1 MAMAAHAPIPAVRYV
16 RRARLS
22 WVMGWMP
29 PTASVCQGGGVE
41 LPPKEASM
49 EQTTT
54 IGLDIAKRV
63 SQAHGADVPGTCCF
77 ESVLLA

>member
-1 MAMAAHAPIPAVRYV
+1 
-16 RRARLS
+16 
-22 WVMGWMP
+22 
-29 PTASVCQGGGVE
+29 
-41 LPPKEASM
+41 M